1 MLAQCLI
8 CSVGAHIKK
17 CHVIKLSVFVIIVT
31 EILAV
36 NLFGLYVLC
45 SQIFRPC
52 DALKRIWLLFFFIS
66 FAHIDVCMIWI
77 NDEIGLKQLSGVT
90 SCDLKR

>member
-17 CHVIKLSVFVIIVT
+17 CHVIKLSFFVIIVT

-52 DALKRIWLLFFFIS
+52 DALKRIE
-66 FAHIDVCMIWI
+66 HIDVCMIWI

-90 SCDLKR
+90 SCDLKW

>member
-17 CHVIKLSVFVIIVT
+17 CHVIKLSFFVIVVT

-52 DALKRIWLLFFFIS
+52 DALKRICLLFFYK

-90 SCDLKR
+90 SCDLKW

>member
-17 CHVIKLSVFVIIVT
+17 CHVINPSSLLLSLKYWQLTFLVCMFYVPKYSDHVMLSREFVF
-31 EILAV
+31 
-36 NLFGLYVLC
+36 C
-45 SQIFRPC
+45 
-52 DALKRIWLLFFFIS
+52 FFYK

>member
-17 CHVIKLSVFVIIVT
+17 CHIIKLSFFVIIVT

-52 DALKRIWLLFFFIS
+52 DALKRI
-66 FAHIDVCMIWI
+66 AHIDVCMIWI

-90 SCDLKR
+90 SCDLKW